1 MSSFGRAWRYVSR
14 KRVKSFIILGIFAAM
29 MSALMVT
36 SAVTRAADAA
46 GSQVEKRTGA
56 GFVLQNNPQFNQGTP
71 RGAGTVKGAD
81 IAKIANLA
89 GVERYVARQNVTA
102 DLVGASVKK
111 LDHNEYDEQKEKQ
124 FGNAA
129 NVWGVNGSELENSFR
144 GGTLT
149 LTQGRHL
156 TSGDS
161 HTALIHEDLAKA
173 NSLKLGDT
181 ITVKGNQFDVD
192 NQNKSTTEVKAKIV
206 GLFSG
211 DNPRPVAQRSELF
224 ANTLFTDL
232 DTTRELYGW
241 TKKTEIYQDA
251 NFFVKKAES
260 LEGVAKEAG
269 ELGIDW
275 RNYQLAP
282 ATQYLAGITGA
293 VDGVRSIMKG
303 AKIAT
308 FMLAIALLSLVLFLW
323 LGERKQETGV
333 LLSVGTTKGGM
344 LRQYW
349 MELGLIAIPALGIS
363 YLVGA
368 LLAQSIGSSVL
379 GSVNSSAQNGFA
391 PGQQAGADLESS
403 SALKTLDSL
412 HVSLGHQDVT
422 SVAIAAGVVLI
433 LCVLIA
439 ALPMLRT
446 APKKLLV
453 ALK

>member
-14 KRVKSFIILGIFAAM
+14 QRVKSFIILGIFAAM

-36 SAVTRAADAA
+36 GSVTRAADAA
-46 GSQVEKRTGA
+46 GAQVDRRTGA

-81 IAKIANLA
+81 IEKIAKLKN
-89 GVERYVARQNVTA
+89 VESYVARQNVTA
-102 DLVGASVKK
+102 DLVGANVKK

-144 GGTLT
+144 GGALT

-156 TSGDS
+156 RSGDS
-161 HTALIHEDLAKA
+161 HKALIHEDLAKA
-173 NSLKLGDT
+173 NGLKVGDE

-192 NQNKSTTEVKAKIV
+192 NQNKSTTEVKTEIV

-241 TKKTEIYQDA
+241 TAKTEIYQDA
-251 NFFVKKAES
+251 NFFVKKGAE
-260 LEGVAKEAG
+260 LKAVAQEASR
-269 ELGIDW
+269 LGIDW

-282 ATQYLAGITGA
+282 STQYLAGITGA
-293 VDGVRSIMKG
+293 VDGVRSIMNG

-308 FMLAIALLSLVLFLW
+308 FVLAIALLSLMLFLW
-323 LGERKQETGV
+323 LGERKKETGV

-349 MELGLIAIPALGIS
+349 MELGLIAIPAIGIS
-363 YLVGA
+363 YLVSTFI
-368 LLAQSIGSSVL
+368 AQSIGSSVL
-379 GSVNSSAQNGFA
+379 GSVNSSAKNGFT

-412 HVSLGHQDVT
+412 HVSLGNQDVAY
-422 SVAIAAGVVLI
+422 VAIAAAVVI
-433 LCVLIA
+433 IVCVLLA

>member
-363 YLVGA
+363 YLVGTV
-368 LLAQSIGSSVL
+368 LAQSIGSSVL

>member
-36 SAVTRAADAA
+36 SAVMRAADAA

-81 IAKIANLA
+81 IAKIAKLA

-156 TSGDS
+156 TNGDS
-161 HTALIHEDLAKA
+161 HKALVHEDLAKA
-173 NSLKLGDT
+173 NGLKLGDT
-181 ITVKGNQFDVD
+181 ITVRGNQFDVD

-232 DTTRELYGW
+232 DSTRELYGW
-241 TKKTEIYQDA
+241 TKTTEIYQDA
-251 NFFVKKAES
+251 NFFVKKGES
-260 LEGVAKEAG
+260 LERVAKEASG
-269 ELGIDW
+269 LGIDW

-293 VDGVRSIMKG
+293 VDGVRSIMNG

-308 FMLAIALLSLVLFLW
+308 FVLAIALLSLILFLW

-333 LLSVGTTKGGM
+333 LLSVGTTKCGM